1 MAWTNITILGLGGL
15 LVLVPVV
22 LHFLMQPKPK
32 QMLFPAI
39 RFLQERESSNRSRM
53 RLRHLLLLIMRCL
66 LIALLTLALAG
77 LPHSDSGRYYGEE
90 QIESRMFTV
99 RHAYKAA
106 RTLARECVQK

>member
-1 MAWTNITILGLGGL
+1 MNEPNEQQRRYREFLDL
-15 LVLVPVV
+15 LP
-22 LHFLMQPKPK
+22 
-32 QMLFPAI
+32 
-39 RFLQERESSNRSRM
+39 
-53 RLRHLLLLIMRCL
+53 
-66 LIALLTLALAG
+66 LTLALAG